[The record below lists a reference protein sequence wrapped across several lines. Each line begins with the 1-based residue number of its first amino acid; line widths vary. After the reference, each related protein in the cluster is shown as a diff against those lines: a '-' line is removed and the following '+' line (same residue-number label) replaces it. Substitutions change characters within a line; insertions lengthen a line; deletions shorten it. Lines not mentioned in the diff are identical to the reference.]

1 MLLVAT
7 TLIQAIIATIR
18 FFEHQN
24 FKNDIFSF
32 LESWSILTNDTF
44 FISWVSVLLGVTI
57 FFIAPLI
64 LLLYVHTKNF
74 MKGKTTMERFGRVG
88 NENDRETRVMNS
100 GIRDDIQIYRQSVT
114 RVGSF
119 INNNT
124 TVEQV
129 DVD

>member
-1 MLLVAT
+1 
-7 TLIQAIIATIR
+7 
-18 FFEHQN
+18 
-24 FKNDIFSF
+24 
-32 LESWSILTNDTF
+32 
-44 FISWVSVLLGVTI
+44 
-57 FFIAPLI
+57 
-64 LLLYVHTKNF
+64 
-74 MKGKTTMERFGRVG
+74 MERFGRVG

-124 TVEQV
+124 TVDQV